1 MGNAGADKN
10 NIARGAV
17 ILCAVINERKLAA
30 LEVYQLIIVDD
41 TARNIIPR
49 RKSGL
54 HRRANVKQSYI
65 KKRHTNLLILPVKSA
80 SAAARELGQGRNVNP
95 YIILERSKPAVLADV
110 KGEGAVKHIR
120 ITDSAVAGRQLLMR
134 IYFDG
139 QTSPAVD
146 VPLSDSFANADCI

>member
-1 MGNAGADKN
+1 M
-10 NIARGAV
+10 
-17 ILCAVINERKLAA
+17 
-30 LEVYQLIIVDD
+30 
-41 TARNIIPR
+41 
-49 RKSGL
+49 
-54 HRRANVKQSYI
+54 
-65 KKRHTNLLILPVKSA
+65 
-80 SAAARELGQGRNVNP
+80 NP
-95 YIILERSKPAVLADV
+95 YIILERGKPTVLADV